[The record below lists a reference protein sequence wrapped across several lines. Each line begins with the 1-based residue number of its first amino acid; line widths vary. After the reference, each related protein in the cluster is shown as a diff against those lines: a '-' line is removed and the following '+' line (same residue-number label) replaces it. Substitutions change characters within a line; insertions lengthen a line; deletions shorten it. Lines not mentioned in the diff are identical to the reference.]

1 MERFDSKFHEKYTVL
16 KKRKLL
22 DEGLERKREAEL
34 KELYDAMKDWVS
46 ELKKDNAE
54 LNDKLMEKQDELEK
68 ARQEFLED
76 ILTRDTEILRLK
88 QLLDEKA
95 EKNNSTA
102 SGFHCLTPEAIL
114 ENSTSMSPKRKTP
127 LSHGKEKR
135 VQLSENAPHSSP
147 AKESQEVSLE
157 T

>member
-1 MERFDSKFHEKYTVL
+1 LFHAA
-16 KKRKLL
+16 R
-22 DEGLERKREAEL
+22 
-34 KELYDAMKDWVS
+34 DA
-46 ELKKDNAE
+46 
-54 LNDKLMEKQDELEK
+54 
-68 ARQEFLED
+68 
-76 ILTRDTEILRLK
+76 EILRLK